1 MDPTQL
7 TEIVGQADARLA
19 STTPDQEIQA
29 ALAQNRPDLWAAL
42 ASNPMLYPELVN
54 WLYQLQDDAVLAV
67 LNGQQHPSGTD
78 GAAQAQAA
86 WAAPRRR
93 ASPSRSD
100 PPAGRRC
107 P

>member
-78 GAAQAQAA
+78 GAAQA
-86 WAAPRRR
+86 
-93 ASPSRSD
+93 PSD
-100 PPAGRRC
+100 AGGGTIGGVHGRRF
-107 P
+107 